1 MKVPYFLKLENNSL
15 LFNLDDSEFIFYL
28 NEEYFNDGTK
38 SPIAEIDGEYCTFI
52 GLCSWAIVDKNGKVS
67 KPKMFSFPTMVMCK
81 PYAIK
86 KEKGLILFEGDEPSD
101 YRLLRFRKGDQVISQ
116 TMVPKL
122 INNVE
127 LFYKMSVISSK
138 LPKILS
144 YKDGWKLFLENMELN
159 DKSYKLSA
167 QLFGVLWSALCRDPN
182 DISKPFRFSNTDNMN
197 AYKLISIKLVPK
209 FISPYT
215 SLVSEGWDESLMSAV
230 MMSDQDE
237 DKMQTTPLEKII
249 MQ

>member
-28 NEEYFNDGTK
+28 SEEWFNDDTK
-38 SPIAEIDGEYCTFI
+38 NPPAQVDGEYVTFI

-67 KPKMFSFPTMVMCK
+67 KPKLFRFPTMVMSK
-81 PYAIK
+81 PYTIEK
-86 KEKGLILFEGDEPSD
+86 VKGLTLFEGDEPSN

-116 TMVPKL
+116 TMVPRL
-122 INNVE
+122 MNNVE
-127 LFYKMSVISSK
+127 LFYKMAVISSK
-138 LPKILS
+138 LPKLIN
-144 YKDGWKLFLENMELN
+144 YEDGWQLFAENMELN
-159 DKSYKLSA
+159 DKPYGLST
-167 QLFGVLWSALCRDPN
+167 QLFGILWSALCRDPK
-182 DISKPFRFSNTDNMN
+182 DVSKPFRFTNMDNMY
-197 AYKLISIKLVPK
+197 AYKMISIKLIPK

-215 SLVSEGWDESLMSAV
+215 SLVSEGWDDSLMSAI

-237 DKMQTTPLEKII
+237 DKIQTTPLEKIV